1 MKQFSIPF
9 PKDLE
14 CPAIFFGK
22 IITRDKKKGKKFYAD
37 EVRLPGL
44 EVINGDQK
52 SLNTAPEY
60 MTGQWVCCK
69 SVRRESERVQDEY
82 VYIANNGL
90 LSPVQVIPWDYV
102 NESKKVR
109 NAKDFFIDSDAQR
122 IMCTD
127 IPLIGGPANKGGN
140 GHVIIYDS
148 ETDSFFKGFSHVGGG
163 DIECLD
169 VKCISRKDFWDV
181 ENVNL
186 AAPMAFDANHQF
198 LLLLPKEE
206 NSHASCG
213 AHAVLDVGSWE
224 ELKVSRSRQP
234 LKAKNST
241 GSMRPGNVHANSER
255 GNESNLQ
262 VLPPELPPQFTQPVL
277 PPLAHKATQKGQR
290 NTGACDWNKDE
301 LAFLKNFIADCKKC
315 GYEYD
320 AQDIVRFH
328 TCVKCGM
335 FTLLGGAPGC
345 GKSTLAALYARAL
358 SGNKKVDAKSGFLT
372 VDVNPAWLEPSDV
385 LGHWNLNGGY
395 VCADTGLV
403 PFLRKLNGPL
413 KNNVGIV
420 CLEEMNLSRVEHY
433 FSNFMQLIS
442 RPDDER
448 LLLGVPSDDSQDE
461 KNAVINVPRNL
472 RFIGTN
478 NFDETTQRFSA
489 RFYDRCNYLE
499 LKPNSND
506 VVFPT
511 ETPSFDRGEFN
522 YQVTFGKYS
531 SWCNTSIG
539 GDAIDNTVV
548 EKFKYVTEKLS
559 DLRLTPSPRVR
570 LEMAK
575 YIVNRPFFDGC
586 GTDKTTKKDCQMIA
600 LDEAIVQRVLSRYRF
615 DYLRDETAARK
626 DLLDALRDMPISH
639 EFFKSKITIGERP
652 SRI

>member
-1 MKQFSIPF
+1 MSDVNNFPIPLGFSQAKDYASFFLGQITRQKNNNVVRVTFAPGYERAKKQILSAPQGVIP
-9 PKDLE
+9 KQWVVGRKLKSGRVR
-14 CPAIFFGK
+14 FFGVNEQE
-22 IITRDKKKGKKFYAD
+22 I
-37 EVRLPGL
+37 L
-44 EVINGDQK
+44 E
-52 SLNTAPEY
+52 Y
-60 MTGQWVCCK
+60 
-69 SVRRESERVQDEY
+69 
-82 VYIANNGL
+82 
-90 LSPVQVIPWDYV
+90 PVQVIPWNYIT
-102 NESKKVR
+102 ESAEQKSAAEYFRKPHETTVIHS
-109 NAKDFFIDSDAQR
+109 K
-122 IMCTD
+122 
-127 IPLIGGPANKGGN
+127 IPLIGGATGRN

-148 ETDSFFKGFSHVGGG
+148 EQEVFLKGFSHVGEGV
-163 DIECLD
+163 IRYSD
-169 VKCISRKDFWDV
+169 VKFSSREKFEDEV
-181 ENVNL
+181 EQYNQ
-186 AAPMAFDANHQF
+186 ATPMTSDTGQRF
-198 LLLLPKEE
+198 LLLVPEPKNKHEE
-206 NSHASCG
+206 RG

-241 GSMRPGNVHANSER
+241 GSMRPCNVHANSER

-262 VLPPELPPQFTQPVL
+262 VLPPELPPQFTPPVL
-277 PPLAHKATQKGQR
+277 PPLAQKATQKGQR

-372 VDVNPAWLEPSDV
+372 VDVNPAWMEPSDV

-615 DYLRDETAARK
+615 DYLRDETAART

-639 EFFKSKITIGERP
+639 EFFKSKIIIGERP